1 MLTEEYVLDK
11 TQPLL
16 HCVRECNV
24 AIRWLMLHRR
34 AKSKRVG
41 EGSDRAREAEQL
53 LLLLMNTAQ
62 LEYQLRQARR
72 AHGTSPHVGRARIDL
87 DERLARQVYTSLLD
101 SKESM
106 WEQSKS
112 KVEESLT
119 ELADFFSG
127 EKTLTRVG
135 RDAQLRE
142 WFLRLAEQVR
152 SLASSDSTA
161 TGRKVHHLITALS
174 EVEQFHQIE
183 SALQLKQFLAEA
195 RRPHTARRPR
205 RRGVTRPPSLSRR
218 CARCSSA

>member
-1 MLTEEYVLDK
+1 MPRAGSQGRD
-11 TQPLL
+11 
-16 HCVRECNV
+16 RERAQISWLFFRDAPANQNV
-24 AIRWLMLHRR
+24 TATLPQRR
-34 AKSKRVG
+34 L
-41 EGSDRAREAEQL
+41 QF
-53 LLLLMNTAQ
+53 
-62 LEYQLRQARR
+62 
-72 AHGTSPHVGRARIDL
+72 P
-87 DERLARQVYTSLLD
+87 
-101 SKESM
+101 
-106 WEQSKS
+106 KS

-195 RRPHTARRPR
+195 RRPDTAGHPR
-205 RRGVTRPPSLSRR
+205 RRGGVTRPPSLPRR
-218 CARCSSA
+218 CARCSSV